1 VTRSYWPLL
10 LTLATVWGASYL
22 FIKVGV
28 EGGLSPSALMAARA
42 LLAALVLG
50 VYLAATTGFSAAVA
64 DIRTAWSA
72 CVILGAINAAVPF
85 WLVAWGETHI
95 DSGVAAIAQATVPL
109 FSLLIGLR
117 FLPTERIGRL
127 RIVGVA
133 VGLVGVGFVA
143 GIAPA
148 GNGAAVAGTLA
159 VVLAS
164 VFYASAGIYGQLH
177 LRGATSGPVL
187 ATGSMLAAG
196 LMLLPFGIVQHP
208 SAMPTAGALGSL
220 LLLAV
225 LGTALAQLILFRVL
239 ALFGA
244 RKMSLVTYLMPG
256 IALFYGAV
264 LLDEKVTIAA
274 VAGLVLIL
282 LGVAVGSGTLRP
294 GRRAAQPPAAEPQG
308 ES

>member
-1 VTRSYWPLL
+1 MTRRYWPLI
-10 LTLATVWGASYL
+10 LTLAAVWGASYL

-28 EGGLSPSALMAARA
+28 DGGLSPAALMAARA
-42 LLAALVLG
+42 LIAALVLV
-50 VYLAATTGFSAAVA
+50 VYLWATIGIPAATSEIRAAW
-64 DIRTAWSA
+64 RA
-72 CVILGAINAAVPF
+72 CVVLGAMNAAVPF
-85 WLVAWGETHI
+85 WLVAWGETRI

-109 FSLLIGLR
+109 FSLVIGLR
-117 FLPTERIGRL
+117 FLPHERISRL

-148 GNGAAVAGTLA
+148 GDTAAVVGTLA

-164 VFYASAGIYGQLH
+164 VFYASASIYGQLH
-177 LRGATSGPVL
+177 LRGTTSGPVL

-196 LMLLPFGIVQHP
+196 LMLLPFAIARHP
-208 SAMPTAGALGSL
+208 TEMPTAGAISSL
-220 LLLAV
+220 LLLAI

-244 RKMSLVTYLMPG
+244 RKLSLVTYLMPA

-264 LLDEKVTIAA
+264 LLDEQVTAA
-274 VAGLVLIL
+274 AIVGLALIL
-282 LGVAVGSGTLRP
+282 VGVALGSGSLQLRRRS
-294 GRRAAQPPAAEPQG
+294 GRPAAQAP
-308 ES
+308 